1 MGRIIYWPANNK
13 TKLRLKKSHLTVNKI
28 GQLDLLLFILKI
40 NNMFNTKAIPRI
52 LIKILY

>member
-28 GQLDLLLFILKI
+28 GQLDLLLFMLKI